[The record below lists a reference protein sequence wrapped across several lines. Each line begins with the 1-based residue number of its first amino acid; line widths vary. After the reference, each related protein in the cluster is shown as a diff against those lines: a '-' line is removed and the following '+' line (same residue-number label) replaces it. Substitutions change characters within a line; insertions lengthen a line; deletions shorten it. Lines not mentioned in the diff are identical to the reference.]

1 MLYAKMIGGAA
12 VLLIIYL
19 GYTYVTNL
27 QQDNATLTAN
37 VGKLQLAN
45 DVLSA
50 EKSQFK
56 EDLARTQVL
65 NGELNVKFFKAVES
79 KNAVIKLFADHN
91 FTKLYNAKP
100 AWITKKMNAATKK
113 IFKEIEEASRNE

>member
-1 MLYAKMIGGAA
+1 MIGGAA

-45 DVLSA
+45 DVLVA
-50 EKSQFK
+50 ERKQFE
-56 EDLARTQVL
+56 EDIAKTEAL
-65 NGELNVKFFKAVES
+65 NTELNVKFEKAVES
-79 KNAVIKLFADHN
+79 KNEVIKLFSDHN

-113 IFKEIEEASRNE
+113 IFKEIEDVSRAE

>member
-1 MLYAKMIGGAA
+1 MLYANMIGGAA